1 LKTKPP
7 DSILIWFGEL
17 TTRRHLL
24 KRGMLLLMPGML
36 WLMLFLVLPGLVLVL
51 VSVITRGAYGQLEW
65 VLTLENYRRLAGF
78 SLFGWTADYLMILWR
93 SAVVAF
99 VTTLVSVLLSY
110 PLCFFIAGRPQ
121 RTRYLWLT
129 LVIIPFWTNMVI
141 RTYAWFLI
149 LSPQMPIAR
158 LAAYLG
164 IIAQGAPLYPNAFAV
179 YLGMV
184 SIFLPFVTLPLY
196 ASVERLDWSLVEAA
210 KDLYASP
217 VSVFTQAILPQ
228 TMPGLSVGIILTF
241 VPAMGVF
248 VVPDLLG
255 GAKYMLVGNLIQQQ
269 FGPSRDWPFGAAI
282 SMGLMVLT
290 LLGIMVYRRRGKDLE
305 TV

>member
-1 LKTKPP
+1 MKTKLA
-7 DSILIWFGEL
+7 DSVLTWYGEL
-17 TTRRHLL
+17 TTRGRLI
-24 KRGMLLLMPGML
+24 KRGALLLMPGML
-36 WLMLFLVLPGLVLVL
+36 WLMLFLVLPGLVLVA
-51 VSVITRGAYGQLEW
+51 VSLITRGAYGQLEW
-65 VLTLENYRRLAGF
+65 VFTLENYKRLAGF
-78 SLFGWTADYLMILWR
+78 SLFGWTPDYLMILWR
-93 SAVVAF
+93 SVVVAF

-110 PLCFFIAGRPQ
+110 PLCFFIAGRPE
-121 RTRYLWLT
+121 RSRYMWLT

-141 RTYAWFLI
+141 RAYAWFLI
-149 LSPQMPIAR
+149 LSPEMPFAR
-158 LAAYLG
+158 VAAFFG
-164 IIAQGAPLYPNAFAV
+164 FIPEGSPLYPNAFAV

-184 SIFLPFVTLPLY
+184 SMFLPFVTLPLY

-210 KDLYASP
+210 QDLYASR
-217 VSVFTQAILPQ
+217 VRVFTQAILPQ

-241 VPAMGVF
+241 VPAMGMF

-290 LLGIMVYRRRGKDLE
+290 MIGLQIYRRRGRE
-305 TV
+305 VRYV

>member
-1 LKTKPP
+1 
-7 DSILIWFGEL
+7 
-17 TTRRHLL
+17 
-24 KRGMLLLMPGML
+24 MPGML

-78 SLFGWTADYLMILWR
+78 SLFGWTADYLTILWR

-210 KDLYASP
+210 QDLYASP

-228 TMPGLSVGIILTF
+228 TMPGLSVGIILSF

-290 LLGIMVYRRRGKDLE
+290 LVGIMVYRRRGKDLE

>member
-1 LKTKPP
+1 
-7 DSILIWFGEL
+7 
-17 TTRRHLL
+17 
-24 KRGMLLLMPGML
+24 
-36 WLMLFLVLPGLVLVL
+36 
-51 VSVITRGAYGQLEW
+51 
-65 VLTLENYRRLAGF
+65 
-78 SLFGWTADYLMILWR
+78 MILWR

-210 KDLYASP
+210 QDLYASP

-290 LLGIMVYRRRGKDLE
+290 LVGIMVYRRRGKDLE